1 MSLFRQIVALLQMSL
16 RGIPRRLVASLVT
29 LVGIACV
36 VGVLVSM
43 LSMGVGVRQLALQDS
58 RTDRVI
64 VSSKGAQNIVASSLD
79 TATVA
84 AIGNAPGIRKDE
96 EGKQLL
102 ATRIVELVDLRK
114 KSNHVRTNLP
124 LFGVGTQ
131 FFHVRPEIR
140 LSGGRMF
147 RPGLH
152 EMIVGESRQALY
164 EGLALGDQVRL
175 HGADW
180 TVVGQFDAH
189 GSAFE
194 NDLIADAD
202 TVASAFGRNTI
213 QEVTVVLDSP
223 RGYEAFASALAAN
236 PAISVDVKHE
246 AEWTAMNFKPLTGL
260 LDFISY
266 FVATVM
272 AIGASLGALNVMY
285 SIVDA
290 RNREIAT
297 LRAIGFGASPVVVSV
312 ILESMLLALPG
323 ALLGALIA
331 WAWFNGHAV
340 SPFGVGF
347 RLAVTPAL
355 IELGI
360 VWALVIGLI
369 GGLLPA
375 LRAAR
380 VPVATALRAI

>member
-1 MSLFRQIVALLQMSL
+1 MGLFRQVAALLQMSL
-16 RGIPRRLVASLVT
+16 RGIPRRVAASLVT
-29 LVGIACV
+29 IVGIACV
-36 VGVLVSM
+36 VGVLISM

-58 RTDRVI
+58 RADRVI
-64 VSSKGAQNIVASSLD
+64 VSSKGAQDIIASNLD
-79 TATVA
+79 TAAVA
-84 AIGNAPGIRKDE
+84 AIGDAPGIRHDVD
-96 EGKQLL
+96 GRLLL

-124 LFGVGTQ
+124 LFGVNTR
-131 FFHVRPEIR
+131 FFQVRPEIR
-140 LSGGRMF
+140 LSSGRTF

-164 EGLALGDQVRL
+164 EGLEIGDKVRL

-180 TVVGQFDAH
+180 TIVGQFDAH

-194 NDLIADAD
+194 NDLIGDAD
-202 TVASAFGRNTI
+202 TIASAFGRNTV
-213 QEVTVVLDSP
+213 QEVTVVLDSA
-223 RGYEAFASALAAN
+223 RDYDAFAAALAGN
-236 PAISVDVKHE
+236 PALSVDVKHE

-272 AIGASLGALNVMY
+272 AVGASLGALNVMY
-285 SIVDA
+285 SIVGA

-297 LRAIGFGASPVVVSV
+297 LRAIGFGASPVVISV

-347 RLAVTPAL
+347 RLAVTPTL

-360 VWALVIGLI
+360 LWALIIGLI

-380 VPVATALRAI
+380 VPVATALRAT